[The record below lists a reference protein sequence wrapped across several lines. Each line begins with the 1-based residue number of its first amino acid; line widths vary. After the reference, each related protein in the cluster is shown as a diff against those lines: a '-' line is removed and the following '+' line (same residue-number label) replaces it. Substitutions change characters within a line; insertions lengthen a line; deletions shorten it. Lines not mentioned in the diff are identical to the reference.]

1 MRYLAGVKIATVRKL
16 FLLQSSA
23 FAFWSYLVRWMAIV
37 PCGAG
42 QVLLAT
48 YPYRLHPHNSYI
60 SHTEL
65 DDIALACLSYLI
77 SWESYLL
84 IAYVNGKYDSSS
96 KFQLH
101 QHFFQ
106 HTLCVTVSWLPS
118 HVSPASMYLHYRIP
132 IATKLNYHGN
142 LESDRGPDLVRDSP
156 ETRIGH
162 CQLHKCFADILSAES
177 TKRTCLNL
185 RDWLWQ

>member
-1 MRYLAGVKIATVRKL
+1 MRYLTGVKIATVRKL

-77 SWESYLL
+77 S
-84 IAYVNGKYDSSS
+84 
-96 KFQLH
+96 
-101 QHFFQ
+101 
-106 HTLCVTVSWLPS
+106 
-118 HVSPASMYLHYRIP
+118 
-132 IATKLNYHGN
+132 
-142 LESDRGPDLVRDSP
+142 
-156 ETRIGH
+156 
-162 CQLHKCFADILSAES
+162 
-177 TKRTCLNL
+177 
-185 RDWLWQ
+185 